1 MGRFKEEMLG
11 GREFI
16 VTCEFVP
23 GRGYKGRSVEEVIGF
38 GKKVVSSDLPIHAV
52 SITDNPGGNPAIT
65 PDVLAK
71 ELHAMGLEALVHF
84 TSTDSNRNMIESRAY
99 ALARVGIENLLV
111 VSGDYPTS
119 GYKGMAKPIFDM
131 DSVQVIHY
139 LEDMNEGLEIPG
151 RKKKTFEKLPKTDFF
166 VGCVVSPFKRTE
178 AELMTQF
185 FKLEKKVSAGADFI
199 IPQLGYDIRKFAE
212 ILKYMKYRNINLPI
226 LGNVYVLNRAVARV
240 MNKGHIPGCVVT
252 DELLKRI
259 EEEAKA
265 PDKGK
270 RARLERAAQL
280 AAIFRGLRFNG
291 IHVGGFNLKFED
303 FEYIIKRSEEIAKD
317 WRVYI
322 PEFCYSSKDEYY
334 YFPVDPEL
342 TFASDKL
349 VPVKLPKKTVR
360 SFDLKM
366 GRLFHR
372 LVFTEGALGY
382 RAATRFWQYRK
393 RRKSEEVRSYFFEK
407 LIKRLLYDCQECGD
421 CAIFDLAYLCPMSN
435 CAKFQRNGPCGGS
448 RNGICEA
455 DEEKNCVW
463 TLVYDRLSSIDSLD
477 DLRKEY
483 VPPVNWSLSD
493 TSSWANFF
501 LGRDHTSKKLEAMA
515 KAEVEA
521 EIKKEEMDEILAN
534 EELKV
539 MAKTIVKMAME
550 AEVVTEAEIRKE
562 EINKILVADND
573 PAFVN
578 SVRNV
583 FENKSFRVA
592 TTDSMRGALE
602 KVGRERP
609 DVIILGTLTPRG
621 SAFEL
626 HNRLKGESEYR
637 DISILVLDI
646 FPQNRLQKGWSI
658 QEGLMLETED
668 YISQTV
674 EPEFLLERV
683 ESLQRC

>member
-1 MGRFKEEMLG
+1 MSRFKDRMLEG
-11 GREFI
+11 KEFI
-16 VTCEFVP
+16 ITCEFVP
-23 GRGYKGRSVEEVIGF
+23 GRGYKGRGVEEVIGF
-38 GKKVVSSDLPIHAV
+38 GKKAVSSDLPIHAV

-71 ELHAMGLEALVHF
+71 ELQAMGLEALVHF
-84 TSTDSNRNMIESRAY
+84 ASSDSNRNMIESRAY
-99 ALARVGIENLLV
+99 ALAREGIENLLV

-131 DSVQVIHY
+131 DSVQLIRY

-199 IPQLGYDIRKFAE
+199 IPQLGYNIRKFAE
-212 ILKYMKYRNINLPI
+212 ILKYMKYRNIYLPI
-226 LGNVYVLNRAVARV
+226 LGNVYVINRAVARV

-270 RARLERAAQL
+270 GARLERATHL
-280 AAIFRGLRFNG
+280 AAIFRGLHFNG
-291 IHVGGFNLKFED
+291 IHIGGFGLKFED

-322 PEFCYSSKDEYY
+322 PEFCYGNKDEYY
-334 YFPVDPEL
+334 YFPDDPKL
-342 TFASDKL
+342 TFTLDKL
-349 VPVKLPKKTVR
+349 VPVKLSEKTVK

-366 GRLFHR
+366 GKLFHR
-372 LVFTEGALGY
+372 LVFTKGALGY
-382 RAATRFWQYRK
+382 RAATRIWQRRK
-393 RRKSEEVRSYFFEK
+393 RRKSEEIRSYFFEK
-407 LIKRLLYDCQECGD
+407 QIKKLLYDCQECGD
-421 CAIFDLAYLCPMSN
+421 CALFDLAYLCPMSN

-448 RNGICEA
+448 RNGVCEA
-455 DEEKNCVW
+455 NEEKNCVW
-463 TLVYDRLSSIDSLD
+463 TLVYDRLSSIGNLD

-483 VPPVNWSLSD
+483 IPPVNWSLSD

-501 LGRDHTSKKLEAMA
+501 LGRDHTSKKLKVVARVVA
-515 KAEVEA
+515 EA
-521 EIKKEEMDEILAN
+521 EIGRERMN
-534 EELKV
+534 
-539 MAKTIVKMAME
+539 
-550 AEVVTEAEIRKE
+550 R
-562 EINKILVADND
+562 ILVTDDN
-573 PAFVN
+573 PVFVN
-578 SVRNV
+578 SVRSV
-583 FENKSFRVA
+583 FENKSYRVA
-592 TTDSMRGALE
+592 TTDSMIGALE
-602 KVGRERP
+602 KVRREKP
-609 DVIILGTLTPRG
+609 NAIILGTLKPRG

-626 HNRLKGESEYR
+626 HNRLKDEPEFR
-637 DISILVLDI
+637 DIHILVLDA
-646 FPQNRLQKGWSI
+646 FPQNRLQKGWSM

-668 YISQTV
+668 YIPQTV

-683 ESLQRC
+683 ENLQRC